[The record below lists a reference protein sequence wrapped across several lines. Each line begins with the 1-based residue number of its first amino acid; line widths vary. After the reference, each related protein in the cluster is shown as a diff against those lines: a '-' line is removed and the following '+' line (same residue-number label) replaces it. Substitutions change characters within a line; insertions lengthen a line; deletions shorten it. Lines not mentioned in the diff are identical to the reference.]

1 MNKKVL
7 SLIVEEKVLKNLKK
21 YAASEDIS
29 VEEYV
34 IKVLEE
40 FNNEN
45 DEEKIFQLI
54 ENFAA
59 NDYGEFL
66 LDNATKD
73 FLFIRPSGNPID
85 ALGFIKMKTSG
96 DLSCDGYTDVKK
108 IRKLEFLSDEVA
120 MCVFT
125 LRSSFIYKDIQNSDL
140 ATVTAILKK
149 INNQWKLSWMQRSS
163 GDSDLS
169 LWDKYL

>member
-1 MNKKVL
+1 MRVK
-7 SLIVEEKVLKNLKK
+7 
-21 YAASEDIS
+21 
-29 VEEYV
+29 
-34 IKVLEE
+34 
-40 FNNEN
+40 
-45 DEEKIFQLI
+45 EKII
-54 ENFAA
+54 ELLEGFSA

-66 LDNATKD
+66 LENSTKD

-85 ALGFIKMKTSG
+85 ASGFIEMRTSG

>member
-1 MNKKVL
+1 MV
-7 SLIVEEKVLKNLKK
+7 S
-21 YAASEDIS
+21 
-29 VEEYV
+29 
-34 IKVLEE
+34 
-40 FNNEN
+40 NEH
-45 DEEKIFQLI
+45 EIIQLL
-54 ENFAA
+54 ENFTAG
-59 NDYGEFL
+59 DFGEFL

-85 ALGFIKMKTSG
+85 ALGFIEMRTSG

-108 IRKLEFLSDEVA
+108 IRKLEFLSDDVA

-125 LRSSFIYKDIQNSDL
+125 LRSSFVYKDIQNSDL

-149 INNQWKLSWMQRSS
+149 INNQWNLSWMQRSS

>member
-1 MNKKVL
+1 M
-7 SLIVEEKVLKNLKK
+7 
-21 YAASEDIS
+21 
-29 VEEYV
+29 
-34 IKVLEE
+34 
-40 FNNEN
+40 
-45 DEEKIFQLI
+45 
-54 ENFAA
+54 
-59 NDYGEFL
+59 

-96 DLSCDGYTDVKK
+96 ELSFDGYTDVKK
-108 IRKLEFLSDEVA
+108 IRKLEFLSDDVA

-125 LRSSFIYKDIQNSDL
+125 LRSSFVYKDIQNSDL

-149 INNQWKLSWMQRSS
+149 INNQWKFSWMHRSS

-169 LWDKYL
+169 LWDLYL

>member
-1 MNKKVL
+1 M
-7 SLIVEEKVLKNLKK
+7 
-21 YAASEDIS
+21 IS
-29 VEEYV
+29 
-34 IKVLEE
+34 
-40 FNNEN
+40 
-45 DEEKIFQLI
+45 DEEKIIQLT

-96 DLSCDGYTDVKK
+96 ELSCDGYTDVKK

-149 INNQWKLSWMQRSS
+149 INNQWKFSWMQRSS
-163 GDSDLS
+163 GNSDLT
-169 LWDKYL
+169 LWDLYF

>member
-1 MNKKVL
+1 ML
-7 SLIVEEKVLKNLKK
+7 SE
-21 YAASEDIS
+21 
-29 VEEYV
+29 
-34 IKVLEE
+34 
-40 FNNEN
+40 
-45 DEEKIFQLI
+45 EEKIIQLI
-54 ENFAA
+54 DNFTA

-96 DLSCDGYTDVKK
+96 ELSSDGYTDVQK
-108 IRKLEFLSDEVA
+108 ILKFEFLWDDVA

-125 LRSSFIYKDIQNSDL
+125 LRTSFVYKEIQNSDL

-149 INNQWKLSWMQRSS
+149 INNQWKFSWMHRSS
-163 GDSDLS
+163 GDSDVS
-169 LWDKYL
+169 LWDSYL